1 MKRLVLSVLL
11 GSSLLL
17 GGCGGGEDAE
27 AKEEISTY
35 LMDQQEG
42 QQMID
47 LEQEE
52 ADCISEGMVDGIGV
66 DRLKEYNFLD
76 EDGTVNENPTEP
88 EMSNEDAETMVD
100 AMFDCTDVMDTM
112 QNELADSMGE
122 QSPEVKECFDEAL
135 TEERVRALLV
145 ATFSGNQDAA
155 TQELTAPLMK
165 CAMGGLTP
173 PEE

>member
-1 MKRLVLSVLL
+1 MSRLVLPVVLA
-11 GSSLLL
+11 SSLLL
-17 GGCGGGEDAE
+17 GGCGAGEDAE

-42 QQMID
+42 EQMID

-66 DRLKEYNFLD
+66 DQLKEYDFLD
-76 EDGTVNENPTEP
+76 EDGTVNEDPTEP

-112 QNELADSMGE
+112 QNELAGSIGE
-122 QSPEVKECFDEAL
+122 QPPEVRKCFDEAL

-145 ATFSGNQDAA
+145 ATFSGNQDTA